1 MSVEPDQPLPPC
13 KVLVVDDNPQNLEL
27 LVAYMEGLPNI
38 TTLTATNGLEALQVV
53 GEEEPDLLLL
63 DVMMPK
69 MSGFEVCRQLKS
81 DPATRDIQVIMVT
94 ALDEISDHERAQE
107 CGTDEFLTK
116 PVNRIELL
124 TRVRSLLR
132 LRLLKRQMQQQCAGR
147 DEDAPRIDSEEP

>member
-27 LVAYMEGLPNI
+27 LVAYMEGMPNI
-38 TTLTATNGLEALQVV
+38 TILTATNGLEALRVV
-53 GEEEPDLLLL
+53 SEEEPDLLLL
-63 DVMMPK
+63 DIMMPK

-116 PVNRIELL
+116 PVNRLELL

-132 LRLLKRQMQQQCAGR
+132 LRLLKRQMQQQFGGR
-147 DEDAPRIDSEEP
+147 EENS

>member
-13 KVLVVDDNPQNLEL
+13 KVLIVDDNPQNLEL
-27 LVAYMEGLPNI
+27 LVAYMEGVPNI
-38 TTLTATNGLEALQVV
+38 TILTATNGLEALQVV

-132 LRLLKRQMQQQCAGR
+132 LRLLKRQMQQQSGVR
-147 DEDAPRIDSEEP
+147 DE